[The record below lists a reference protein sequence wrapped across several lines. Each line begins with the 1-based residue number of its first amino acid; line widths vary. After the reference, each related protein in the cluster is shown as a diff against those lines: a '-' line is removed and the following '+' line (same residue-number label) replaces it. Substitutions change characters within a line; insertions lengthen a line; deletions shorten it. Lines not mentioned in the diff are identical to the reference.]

1 MNARSQGG
9 FTYLGLL
16 FAVALLG
23 IALSA
28 VGIVWSAQIRREKES
43 ELLFVGAQIRT
54 AIGRYYSETPSGAHG
69 YPASL
74 QDLLQDPRWPQ
85 VHRHLRRLYFDPM
98 TGTQDWQLIL
108 APEGGIMGVAT
119 SSMAMPMKRTNFLQA
134 DAAFDDA
141 ECVCDWQFVYR
152 PFVRGQPLQKPLR

>member
-23 IALSA
+23 IGLAA
-28 VGIVWSAQIRREKES
+28 VGIVWS
-43 ELLFVGAQIRT
+43 AQIRT